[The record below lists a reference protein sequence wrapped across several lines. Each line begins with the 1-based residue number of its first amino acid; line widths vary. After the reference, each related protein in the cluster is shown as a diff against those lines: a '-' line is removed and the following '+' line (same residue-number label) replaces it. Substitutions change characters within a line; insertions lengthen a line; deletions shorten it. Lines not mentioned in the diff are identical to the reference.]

1 MALAE
6 EALAPHRPI
15 VENHPR
21 LIEQFFG
28 AGYWAPRAPE

>member
-1 MALAE
+1 MASAE
-6 EALAPHRPI
+6 EALAPHLPI

-28 AGYWAPRAPE
+28 ARYRAPRAPE